1 MRGHPR
7 PPGSNGDGHGA
18 AVMQALLDLLFP
30 PRCAG
35 CRELL
40 GAAGP
45 FCPRCRETLC
55 EVPAAHC
62 PTCGE
67 PDVAGTCAHCLADP
81 PAYERVVAPFLH
93 GGALADAIHR
103 LKYEDRPQ
111 LAPALA
117 SLIAPAL
124 SPELDWCDL
133 VAPISLHAHRLRT
146 RGYDQALLLARALA
160 QPAGRPVVARAV
172 RRVKDTT
179 PQVGKDRAQRR
190 ENVAQAFAGNP
201 EVAGKKVLLV
211 DDVLTTGATAH
222 AAAQACRMVGAV
234 AVRVAALARAG

>member
-1 MRGHPR
+1 MKG
-7 PPGSNGDGHGA
+7 
-18 AVMQALLDLLFP
+18 LLDLLFP

-35 CRELL
+35 CRELV
-40 GAAGP
+40 GSPGP
-45 FCPRCRETLC
+45 FCPRCRETLS
-55 EVPAAHC
+55 EVPMARC

-67 PDVAGTCAHCLADP
+67 PDVVGPCAHCLAEP
-81 PAYERVVAPFLH
+81 PDYERVVAPFLH

-117 SLIAPAL
+117 SLVAAAL
-124 SPELDWCDL
+124 RPELDWCDL
-133 VAPISLHAHRLRT
+133 VAPISLHPHRLKS

-160 QPAGRPVVARAV
+160 GPAGRPVVPRAV
-172 RRVKDTT
+172 RRVRDTT

-190 ENVAQAFAGNP
+190 QNVAEAFAASP
-201 EVAGKKVLLV
+201 ELSGKKVLLV
-211 DDVLTTGATAH
+211 DDVLTTGATAQ
-222 AAAQACRMVGAV
+222 AAARACRMAGAM

>member
-1 MRGHPR
+1 MASG
-7 PPGSNGDGHGA
+7 
-18 AVMQALLDLLFP
+18 LLDLLFP

-40 GAAGP
+40 GPGGP
-45 FCPRCRETLC
+45 FCLRCAETLS
-55 EVPAAHC
+55 EVPAARC
-62 PTCGE
+62 PNCGE
-67 PDVAGTCAHCLADP
+67 PDVAGTCPHCQASP
-81 PAYERVVAPFLH
+81 PAFEKVVAPYLH

-117 SLIAPAL
+117 SLVASSLAA
-124 SPELDWCDL
+124 ELHWCDV
-133 VAPISLHAHRLRT
+133 VAPISLHPRRLKA

-160 QPAGRPVVARAV
+160 GPAGRPVVCRAV

-190 ENVAQAFAGNP
+190 ENVADAFVGSS

-222 AAAQACRMVGAV
+222 AASHACRQAGAV

>member
-1 MRGHPR
+1 MKG
-7 PPGSNGDGHGA
+7 
-18 AVMQALLDLLFP
+18 VLELLFP

-40 GAAGP
+40 GPAGP
-45 FCPRCRETLC
+45 FCPRCRETLA
-55 EVPAAHC
+55 EVPATRC

-67 PDVAGTCAHCLADP
+67 PDAVGPCVHCQAEP
-81 PAYERVVAPFLH
+81 PDYERVVAPYLH

-117 SLIAPAL
+117 TLLLPAL
-124 SPELDWCDL
+124 GPELQWCDL
-133 VAPISLHAHRLRT
+133 VAPISLHPRRLT
-146 RGYDQALLLARALA
+146 SRGYDQALLLARALA
-160 QPAGRPVVARAV
+160 APSGKPVAARAL
-172 RRVKDTT
+172 RRVKDTS

-190 ENVAQAFAGNP
+190 ENVADAFAGS
-201 EVAGKKVLLV
+201 EALAGKRVLLV
-211 DDVLTTGATAH
+211 DDLLTTGATAH
-222 AAAQACRMVGAV
+222 AAARACRRAGAV